1 MSTEICNTGTF
12 YFRTLHSPLTR
23 LVAEGIDVSTADEK
37 GRTALHF
44 ASAKGHLRMVE
55 TLIKAGADVNKLD
68 HIGNTPLHL
77 ASCTNKVG
85 SLVVVARRVYA
96 WYPGLNCPLHL
107 SKGHKSHA
115 LGKIMNSHKT
125 SEIAKC

>member
-1 MSTEICNTGTF
+1 MEDYDGHCLPIKSSMRALKSDVSKEVSIILSS
-12 YFRTLHSPLTR
+12 YFFNR
-23 LVAEGIDVSTADEK
+23 LVAEGIDVSSADEK

-55 TLIKAGADVNKLD
+55 ALVKAGADVNKLD

-85 SLVVVARRVYA
+85 CYLLV
-96 WYPGLNCPLHL
+96 H
-107 SKGHKSHA
+107 
-115 LGKIMNSHKT
+115 
-125 SEIAKC
+125 